1 MNIIRRG
8 SWLLVLGLLFAGC
21 GQKGPLYLEGK
32 VPKSQQKSKHI
43 IDSKPDPAPEVEPS
57 APN

>member
-1 MNIIRRG
+1 MNITRRG
-8 SWLLVLGLLFAGC
+8 SWLLVVGLLVAAC
-21 GQKGPLYLEGK
+21 GQKGPLYLEGQ

-43 IDSKPDPAPEVEPS
+43 IDTTPDPAPEVEPS

>member
-8 SWLLVLGLLFAGC
+8 AWLLAAGLLVTAC
-21 GQKGPLYLEGK
+21 GQKGPLYMEGR

-43 IDSKPDPAPEVEPS
+43 IDSTPDPAPEVEPS